1 MDEKKITT
9 IEFEIN
15 AWDWSIDYINEYIK
29 KICEAHEESSE
40 LHIKIYSGKPL
51 INQI

>member
-15 AWDWSIDYINEYIK
+15 AWDWPIGYINEYIK
-29 KICEAHEESSE
+29 KICDSE
-40 LHIKIYSGKPL
+40 LHIKVYSGKPPV
-51 INQI
+51 NQI